1 MERALVVIFQEEW
14 QRSTAGATVPPHP
27 PADLDQLRLHRP
39 QRDLKLLF
47 LQIVGIIDLRCCCIL
62 DVYVYVV

>member
-39 QRDLKLLF
+39 QRDLELF
-47 LQIVGIIDLRCCCIL
+47 VFANGGIIDLRCSCI
-62 DVYVYVV
+62 DVYVGP

>member
-39 QRDLKLLF
+39 QRDLKLF
-47 LQIVGIIDLRCCCIL
+47 VFANCWHHRFTVL
-62 DVYVYVV
+62 DRNSVV